1 MARKDRRETYW
12 RRKRHP
18 VPQSVSRSI
27 DKENIRNL
35 GSFTKGPIRKHVVGV
50 VDENNVDILRCSVIG
65 QSLCATTMVK
75 LSDTSAPTSF
85 EQGCILIETDV
96 MNRIEDVV
104 ELVVNGR
111 LYPLRVHEI
120 DSLFRTEVDSGEDE
134 STLIKIARVVEES
147 STTDKLIANKMVR
160 ESEGTIVSD
169 SLGDVAHKLKWDLL
183 EVTQRLDLRVIDC
196 SENATNDML

>member
-1 MARKDRRETYW
+1 MYGWLLEEFQFRLG
-12 RRKRHP
+12 
-18 VPQSVSRSI
+18 QSILSKNIVEVWGSLVYI
-27 DKENIRNL
+27 DK
-35 GSFTKGPIRKHVVGV
+35 
-50 VDENNVDILRCSVIG
+50 
-65 QSLCATTMVK
+65 
-75 LSDTSAPTSF
+75 DTSAPTSF

-120 DSLFRTEVDSGEDE
+120 DSLFRTEVDSVSEIGIEK
-134 STLIKIARVVEES
+134 TLIKIARVVEES